1 MNAVKIESAISGPT
15 FLPFDPAKFPFAFM
29 APVGQIKGLV
39 IQ

>member
-15 FLPFDPAKFPFAFM
+15 FLPFDPATSPFAFI
-29 APVGQIKGLV
+29 APVGQLNGIV